1 MANKPFRNPLRLLA
15 IPFRISLRKLVEYKI
30 ENFSGYI
37 LQKQAKKSPSIEGQ
51 FFSQVGL
58 SVKFGLLF

>member
-37 LQKQAKKSPSIEGQ
+37 LQKQAKKSPSMEGQ
-51 FFSQVGL
+51 FFS
-58 SVKFGLLF
+58 